1 MKPILKKENDYIASK
16 QIPLI
21 EQDPIQVERKVSV
34 HDGLVR
40 MHSSIKITG
49 ISVTFLMLCVLNWI
63 GVGYIVND
71 DNIYV

>member
-1 MKPILKKENDYIASK
+1 MKPILKKENEYITGK

-40 MHSSIKITG
+40 ILPSIKNT
-49 ISVTFLMLCVLNWI
+49 SQTVTFLMLCVLNWI

-71 DNIYV
+71 DIIYV